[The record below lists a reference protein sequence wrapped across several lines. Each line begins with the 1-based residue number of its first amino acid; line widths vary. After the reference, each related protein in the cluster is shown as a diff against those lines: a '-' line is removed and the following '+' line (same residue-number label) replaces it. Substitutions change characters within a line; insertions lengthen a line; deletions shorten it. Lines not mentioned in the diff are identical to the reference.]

1 MSIASTHRRSALRR
15 TAVTFCALVAC
26 LSLIACSPEQ
36 APEESVAEE
45 PQQTSDSDTF
55 TMAEVEDNDSSDSCW
70 AVTDGAVYDLT
81 AWIDEHPGGGARIE
95 QLCGTD
101 ASEAF
106 DAQHGGQ
113 ENPEEQ
119 LSEFEIGVLSD

>member
-1 MSIASTHRRSALRR
+1 LSIASTHRRSARR
-15 TAVTFCALVAC
+15 KTAVTVSALIAC

-36 APEESVAEE
+36 TPEESAADE
-45 PQQTSDSDTF
+45 PQQTSDVDTF
-55 TMAEVEDNDSSDSCW
+55 TMAEVEDNDSTDSCW
-70 AVTDGAVYDLT
+70 AVMDGVVYDLT

-101 ASEAF
+101 ASAAF

>member
-1 MSIASTHRRSALRR
+1 
-15 TAVTFCALVAC
+15 
-26 LSLIACSPEQ
+26 
-36 APEESVAEE
+36 
-45 PQQTSDSDTF
+45 
-55 TMAEVEDNDSSDSCW
+55 MAEVEDNDAPDSCW
-70 AVTDGAVYDLT
+70 AVMDGAVYDLT